1 MRQFL
6 LLCVLFVSGVSFVC
20 GQTSEAVRTKEDAAM
35 RKLALLFDLQAL
47 DAKAAKLDK
56 PLARAAAKAEIADAA
71 WELEQ
76 DWAKT
81 LLTEAYRLTFPEE
94 KVAAKLRERPVGA
107 RPTILSPREQS
118 PLEVRRRVVNVASRD
133 KSFAEQLI
141 KAGAEQLGRGEGQSQ
156 YANLALQSIEGGDRE
171 AADAYIRQVVDA
183 DPTQTIA
190 QEVITELAIRDRAAA
205 DALIILFIE
214 RLRAAPLNL
223 SDGSAG
229 RATYMLFQ
237 LVFPS
242 GQYPGMNGREIAQ
255 PSPAV
260 SRAYAVFI
268 IEHLRRVEQMRPGI
282 IKGSRILLL
291 TVWPSLKKYAPELI
305 GEFWALEQLSRKPD
319 DDPSI
324 TPENYWERNKE
335 KYEEQRRRNYDD
347 DNPDPMLINALIG
360 RGDFARARK
369 LIDKL
374 ADGAQKLQLADKADA
389 KETLAFADKG
399 DIAAASMLA
408 EKLKRAVS
416 ILEVYPAIIRKC
428 ASRKDQVCV
437 RASTYQALKQL
448 KRVEVSPSI
457 PPAGIPASIVA
468 TPQEFDPLLS
478 SLNKL
483 AGAIAPSDE
492 TLALEVL
499 DEVVA
504 AANRS
509 ALDTGQG
516 RTGLSIETFNKLSLR
531 HETRV
536 RQAAEGFTDQLRQIV
551 VLAAVY
557 KSKASEFAGSAKSGV
572 TPPPTTRPTTTRPM
586 TTPPRS

>member
-6 LLCVLFVSGVSFVC
+6 LLCTLMVSVVSSTG
-20 GQTSEAVRTKEDAAM
+20 GQTSEAVRTKEDAAL
-35 RKLALLFDLQAL
+35 RKLALLIDLQAL

-56 PLARAAAKAEIADAA
+56 PLARATARTEIADAA
-71 WELEQ
+71 WELER

-81 LLTEAYRLTFPEE
+81 LLAEAYRLTFPDE
-94 KVAAKLRERPVGA
+94 KVAAKLKERPVGV
-107 RPTILSPREQS
+107 RPTILSPNEHS
-118 PLEVRRRVVNVASRD
+118 PLEVRRRIMAVASRD
-133 KSFAEQLI
+133 KYFARQLI
-141 KAGAEQLGRGEGQSQ
+141 QTGAEQLGRGEAQSQ
-156 YANLALQSIEGGDRE
+156 YANLAFQSIESGDKE
-171 AADAYIRQVVDA
+171 AADEYIRKVIDA

-214 RLRAAPLNL
+214 RLRATPLT
-223 SDGSAG
+223 SDDGSAA
-229 RATYMLFQ
+229 RATFMLFQ

-242 GQYPGMNGREIAQ
+242 SQYPGMNGRAIA
-255 PSPAV
+255 PPGPAV
-260 SRAYAVFI
+260 MRAYAVFI
-268 IEHLRRVEQMRPGI
+268 VEHLRRLEQIRPGR

-305 GEFWALEQLSRKPD
+305 GEFWALEALSRKPD

-335 KYEEQRRRNYDD
+335 TYEEQRRRNYDD
-347 DNPDPMLINALIG
+347 DNPDPMLIDALIS
-360 RGDFARARK
+360 RKNFVNARK

-374 ADGAQKLQLADKADA
+374 AEGSQKLQLADKADA
-389 KETLAFADKG
+389 KEALTFADKG
-399 DIAAASMLA
+399 EIAAAIMLA
-408 EKLKRAVS
+408 EKLRRAVS

-428 ASRKDQVCV
+428 ASRKDQACV
-437 RASTYQALKQL
+437 SDSTYQALKQL

-457 PPAGIPASIVA
+457 PPAGIPARIVA

-509 ALDTGQG
+509 TLDTGQG
-516 RTGLSIETFNKLSLR
+516 RTGLSIEVFSELARRN
-531 HETRV
+531 ETRV
-536 RQAAEGFTDQLRQIV
+536 RQAAEGFTDPLRQIV
-551 VLAAVY
+551 ILAAVY
-557 KSKASEFAGSAKSGV
+557 KSKARELAGSVKGGV
-572 TPPPTTRPTTTRPM
+572 TPSTTH
-586 TTPPRS
+586 PPRS

>member
-1 MRQFL
+1 MSDRMRLLMRQFL
-6 LLCVLFVSGVSFVC
+6 LLCALVVLAVSFAV
-20 GQTSEAVRTKEDAAM
+20 GQTSEAARTKEDAALH
-35 RKLALLFDLQAL
+35 KLALLFDLQAL

-56 PLARAAAKAEIADAA
+56 PLARAAARAEIADAA
-71 WELEQ
+71 WELER

-81 LLTEAYRLTFPEE
+81 LLAEAYRLTFPED

-107 RPTILSPREQS
+107 RPTILSPREHS
-118 PLEVRRRVVNVASRD
+118 PLEVRRRVMTVAGRD
-133 KSFAEQLI
+133 KSFAGQLI
-141 KAGAEQLGRGEGQSQ
+141 KTGAEQLGRAEAQSQ
-156 YANLALQSIEGGDRE
+156 YAHLAFQSIESGDRE
-171 AADAYIRQVVDA
+171 AADAYIRQVIDA

-205 DALIILFIE
+205 DALTILFIE
-214 RLRAAPLNL
+214 RLRATPLTGD
-223 SDGSAG
+223 DGSAG
-229 RATYMLFQ
+229 RAAFMLFQ

-242 GQYPGMNGREIAQ
+242 GQYPGMNGREIA
-255 PSPAV
+255 PPGPAV
-260 SRAYAVFI
+260 LRAYAVFI
-268 IEHLRRVEQMRPGI
+268 VEHLRQLEQIRPGR
-282 IKGSRILLL
+282 IKGSRIMLL

-305 GEFWALEQLSRKPD
+305 GEFWALEALSRKPD

-324 TPENYWERNKE
+324 TPDNYWQRNRE

-347 DNPDPMLINALIG
+347 DNPDPMLIDVLIG
-360 RGDFARARK
+360 RGDFVRARK

-389 KETLAFADKG
+389 KEALAFTDKG
-399 DIAAASMLA
+399 DIDAATMLA

-437 RASTYQALKQL
+437 SASTYQALKQL

-483 AGAIAPSDE
+483 AGAIAPGDE

-509 ALDTGQG
+509 TLDTGQG
-516 RTGLSIETFNKLSLR
+516 RTGISVEIFSKLSLR
-531 HETRV
+531 NETRV
-536 RQAAEGFTDQLRQIV
+536 RQAAEAFTDPLRQIV

-557 KSKASEFAGSAKSGV
+557 KSKAQALAKTPKSSAASS
-572 TPPPTTRPTTTRPM
+572 PPT
-586 TTPPRS
+586 PRS